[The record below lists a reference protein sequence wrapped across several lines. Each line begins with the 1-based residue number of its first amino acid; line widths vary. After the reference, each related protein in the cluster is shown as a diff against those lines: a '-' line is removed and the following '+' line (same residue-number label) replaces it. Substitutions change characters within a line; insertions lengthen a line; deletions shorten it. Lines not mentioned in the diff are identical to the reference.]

1 MPTSSEQH
9 EADTLILLLAKG
21 VIDYLNVK
29 ALRRLPSVTD
39 VKAQS
44 ISCLETWVSSS
55 GGDSDALIRPLRILQ
70 GLRSTGPAHLRGKG
84 WHATLTRAGLD
95 ALRPDEQFVQVLTLT
110 GDALSAL
117 AQHAEV
123 QHQASQ

>member
-1 MPTSSEQH
+1 MPASSEQH

-21 VIDYLNVK
+21 VIDYLDVK
-29 ALRRLPSVTD
+29 ALRHLPGVTD
-39 VKAQS
+39 SKAQS
-44 ISCLETWVSSS
+44 INCLEAWVSSS
-55 GGDSDALIRPLRILQ
+55 GGDSDALIRPLRVLQ
-70 GLRSTGPAHLRGKG
+70 GLRSTGPAHLRGKD

-117 AQHAEV
+117 AQHAES
-123 QHQASQ
+123 QHEASP